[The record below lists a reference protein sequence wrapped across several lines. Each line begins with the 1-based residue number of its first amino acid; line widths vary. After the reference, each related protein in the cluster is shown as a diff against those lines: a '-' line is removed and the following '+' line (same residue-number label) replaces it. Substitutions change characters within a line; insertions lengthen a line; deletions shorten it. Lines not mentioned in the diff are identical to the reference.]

1 MKQFKYFIFA
11 FLFLIAGLSVTAGYQ
26 MLGGRI
32 SENGM
37 LDEPF
42 FLVPISLV
50 CFVIA
55 TILMIVGLIKKQN
68 SK

>member
-1 MKQFKYFIFA
+1 MKQFKYFILA
-11 FLFLIAGLSVTAGYQ
+11 FLFLIAGLSVTAGYR
-26 MLGGRI
+26 MIGGRI

-42 FLVPISLV
+42 FLVPISLL

-55 TILMIVGLIKKQN
+55 TLLMIVGLIKKQN
-68 SK
+68 KK

>member
-1 MKQFKYFIFA
+1 MKYFTYFILA
-11 FLFLIAGLSVTAGYQ
+11 FIFLIAGLSVTTIYQ
-26 MLGGRI
+26 MTGGKI

-42 FLVPISLV
+42 FLVPISLL

-55 TILMIVGLIKKQN
+55 TILMVIGLIKKQ
-68 SK
+68 KGH

>member
-1 MKQFKYFIFA
+1 MKYFIFS
-11 FLFLIAGLSVTAGYQ
+11 FLFLIAGLSVTAAYQ
-26 MLGGRI
+26 MIGGRI

-42 FLVPISLV
+42 FLVPISLL

-55 TILMIVGLIKKQN
+55 TILMVIGLIKKQ
-68 SK
+68 KK